1 NQVKIRGFRIEPGEI
16 ETVLAALPGVRECAV
31 VSDTAPNARLAAYVV
46 PAAGVDLTADGL
58 RADLKQTLPDY
69 MLPAA
74 VVFLDALPLTANG
87 KLDRRALPQ
96 PEVSRPADRF
106 VAPEDEVER
115 QLALIWE
122 ELLDVRPVG
131 AHDDFFAL
139 GGHSLLATQVM
150 SRIRAVLGVDLPLR
164 QLFEH
169 PTVAGLAA
177 AVRSAG
183 REARLEAPP
192 IIPVLRADG
201 MTLSFAQQ
209 RLWFLDQLDPA
220 SAAYNI
226 PLAVRLSGELAVD
239 LLERI
244 FREVVR
250 RHEAL
255 RTTFALRD
263 GKPVQV
269 IAPPDSPLGRPEV
282 AVLDLADAPEDV
294 RAEWSRRFAQQEA
307 QRPFSLERGPLLRLS
322 LIRLG
327 EREHLLLITFHHI
340 VSDGWSIGVLL
351 REIAALYGAFSQG
364 TSSPLPELPVQYADF
379 ASWQRAWLQGE
390 PLERQ
395 LRFWRERLAGAPTL
409 LELPTDRPRPAVQT
423 FHGASAGVAL
433 PPALSDAVQALC
445 QSEGVTPFMALLA
458 AWAILLGRHANQDD
472 VTVGTPIAGR
482 NRREIEDLIGFFVNT
497 LVIRVRL
504 EATASD
510 TTEGPG
516 FAALLGQMRE
526 TSLGAFTHQDLPF
539 ERLVEELVPERHLS
553 HAPLFQAAFALQNAP
568 GERLSVP
575 GLTLSLEG
583 LENQVAKFDLSLM
596 LWQQEAGFAGALEY
610 NTDLFDATTAERL
623 VARFTTLLD
632 AAVREPGRPVGAL
645 PLLPEAERQQAIVE
659 WNDAASTFPR
669 EASIPE

>member
-183 REARLEAPP
+183 REARLEGPP

-226 PLAVRLSGELAVD
+226 PLAVRLSGELAGD

-263 GKPVQV
+263 GK
-269 IAPPDSPLGRPEV
+269 
-282 AVLDLADAPEDV
+282 
-294 RAEWSRRFAQQEA
+294 
-307 QRPFSLERGPLLRLS
+307 
-322 LIRLG
+322 
-327 EREHLLLITFHHI
+327 
-340 VSDGWSIGVLL
+340 
-351 REIAALYGAFSQG
+351 
-364 TSSPLPELPVQYADF
+364 
-379 ASWQRAWLQGE
+379 
-390 PLERQ
+390 
-395 LRFWRERLAGAPTL
+395 
-409 LELPTDRPRPAVQT
+409 
-423 FHGASAGVAL
+423 
-433 PPALSDAVQALC
+433 
-445 QSEGVTPFMALLA
+445 
-458 AWAILLGRHANQDD
+458 
-472 VTVGTPIAGR
+472 
-482 NRREIEDLIGFFVNT
+482 
-497 LVIRVRL
+497 
-504 EATASD
+504 
-510 TTEGPG
+510 
-516 FAALLGQMRE
+516 
-526 TSLGAFTHQDLPF
+526 
-539 ERLVEELVPERHLS
+539 
-553 HAPLFQAAFALQNAP
+553 
-568 GERLSVP
+568 
-575 GLTLSLEG
+575 
-583 LENQVAKFDLSLM
+583 
-596 LWQQEAGFAGALEY
+596 
-610 NTDLFDATTAERL
+610 
-623 VARFTTLLD
+623 
-632 AAVREPGRPVGAL
+632 
-645 PLLPEAERQQAIVE
+645 
-659 WNDAASTFPR
+659 
-669 EASIPE
+669 